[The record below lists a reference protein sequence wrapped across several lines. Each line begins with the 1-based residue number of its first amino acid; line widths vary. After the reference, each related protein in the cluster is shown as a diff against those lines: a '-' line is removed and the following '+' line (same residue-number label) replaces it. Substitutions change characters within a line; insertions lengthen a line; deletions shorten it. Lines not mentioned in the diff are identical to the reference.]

1 MVYIP
6 NWASTYLTISCKDT
20 DEGKAA
26 LADFAKKVETAIDSE
41 KNETERF
48 NSDTWEVDIEK
59 VCLGSDDKIDFHK
72 RGYIVDF
79 QYDDTTIYLTLDEAW
94 AANIAFW
101 QALLYSMYGDKLSF
115 TFTCD
120 EPGMGLHYTNDPYQI
135 GVCNVEVETTDL
147 NVIQNIPGAW
157 VDSGNPLFKELNS
170 NNPFVNV
177 SPSRY
182 RGFPGYNGGIIGPIG
197 QPLSYD
203 LHLLDSPEHIKEDLE
218 VYYFNKPMTE
228 YTLEE
233 CVTHMRDMEDKVE
246 TNDWFVGYDQYEE
259 STIENEVT
267 NEFLSM
273 VAIKNYKATGEEDVK
288 NYDSN
293 LINKEIEK
301 YKEMTGVELNMD
313 LLKET
318 AILK

>member
-1 MVYIP
+1 MP
-6 NWASTYLTISCKDT
+6 NWNSTYLTISCKDT

-26 LADFAKKVETAIDSE
+26 LADFAKKVEAAIDSE
-41 KNETERF
+41 KNEAERH
-48 NSDTWEVDIEK
+48 NSYTWEVDIEK
-59 VCLGSDDKIDFHK
+59 VCLGSEKIDFHK

-94 AANIAFW
+94 SGNIAFW

-135 GVCNVEVETTDL
+135 GVCMIDACTTDL

-157 VDSGNPLFKELNS
+157 VDSGNPLFKELNIH
-170 NNPFVNV
+170 NPFISIN
-177 SPSRY
+177 PNRY
-182 RGFPGYNGGIIGPIG
+182 RGFVGFNGNG

-203 LHLLDSPEHIKEDLE
+203 LHLLDSPENMKADLE
-218 VYYFNKPMTE
+218 AYYFNKPMSE

-233 CVTHMRDMEDKVE
+233 CVTHMSNMEDKVE
-246 TNDWFVGYDQYEE
+246 TDDWYVNYDQYDE
-259 STIENEVT
+259 STIEDEVT
-267 NEFLSM
+267 NEFM
-273 VAIKNYKATGEEDVK
+273 FMIVTKNYKATGEEDVK

-293 LINKEIEK
+293 LINKEVEK

-313 LLKET
+313 LFKGDSHS
-318 AILK
+318 